1 MAFDGIMV
9 AGLASELRHTILEG
23 RISKIAQPEQD
34 ELLLTIKTNHGVR
47 RLALSASASLPYIYL
62 TDTNRPSPM
71 TAPNFCM
78 VLRKHIANGRITDI
92 TQPGLERVIR
102 IQVEHLDELG
112 DLRKKHL
119 IIELMGKYS
128 NIIFCDDN
136 DRIID
141 SIKHIS
147 AQVSSVREV
156 LPGRAYFIP
165 ETRQK
170 TSPLDADE
178 ASFIA
183 AVTSQP
189 TGCGKAIFA
198 SYTGI
203 SSQMAAEICCR
214 ASVDPE
220 LPASALSPDAL
231 LHLYH
236 NFSWI
241 MEDIRTES
249 FQPVMI
255 LRGNVPV
262 DFSAIPLRQY
272 EPGMAGSASPD
283 GYTSISYS
291 SVSAVLE
298 EFYAKRSAYTRI
310 RQKSADLRK
319 IVSNLIDRS
328 SKKLDLQEKQL
339 RDTGKMDKYRIYGE
353 LLNTYGYQVQE
364 GDTSVTVLNYYDNQE
379 LTIPLDNTCS
389 PLENAQKYFA
399 RYNKLKRTRDALQEQ
414 LCSTRQEFDHL
425 SSIEAALHIAESES
439 DLMEIRSELEQ
450 TGYLRQKYSGKKQQA
465 SKSRPLHFLSSD
477 GFHIYV
483 GKNNTQNDNLT
494 FKFADGGDWWFHA
507 KGMPGS
513 HVIVKTQGQELP
525 DRVYEEAAQLAGYYS
540 NGRDNDKVEV
550 DYVQR
555 KNVKKPNGA
564 VPGFVVY
571 YTNYSM
577 AVRPDISN
585 IKKISDE

>member
-9 AGLASELRHTILEG
+9 AGLVSELRQTILQG
-23 RISKIAQPEQD
+23 RISKIAQPESD
-34 ELLLTIKTNHGVR
+34 ELLLTIKTSDGVR

-62 TDTNRPSPM
+62 TVTNRTSPM

-78 VLRKHIANGRITDI
+78 VLRKHIANGRIVDI

-112 DLRKKHL
+112 DLRRKHL

-128 NIIFCDDN
+128 NIIFCDDK

-147 AQVSSVREV
+147 AQVSSIREV

-178 ASFIA
+178 ASFFA
-183 AVTSQP
+183 SVTSHP
-189 TGCGKAIFA
+189 AGCGKAIFD

-214 ASVDPE
+214 ASIDPD
-220 LPASALSPDAL
+220 LPVSALNQDEL

-241 MEDIRTES
+241 MEDIKKED
-249 FQPVMI
+249 FHPVMI

-262 DFSAIPLRQY
+262 DFSAIPLHQY
-272 EPGMAGSASPD
+272 GTGTAEAVSPD
-283 GYTSISYS
+283 GYTAVSYT

-319 IVSNLIDRS
+319 IVSNLLDRS
-328 SKKLDLQEKQL
+328 RKKLDLQEKQL
-339 RDTGKMDKYRIYGE
+339 KDTGKMDKYRIYGE
-353 LLNTYGYQVQE
+353 LLNTYGYQVEE
-364 GDTSVTVLNYYDNQE
+364 GASSVTVLNYYDNQE
-379 LTIPLDNTCS
+379 LTIPLDGTCT

-414 LCSTRQEFDHL
+414 LLSTRQELDHL
-425 SSIEAALHIAESES
+425 SSIDTALHIAESEN
-439 DLMEIRSELEQ
+439 DLMEIRAELEQ
-450 TGYLRQKYSGKKQQA
+450 SGYLKRKYTGKKQQA
-465 SKSRPLHFLSSD
+465 VKSRPLHYLSSD

-483 GKNNTQNDNLT
+483 GKNNTQNDELT

-513 HVIVKTQGQELP
+513 HVVVKTQGQELP
-525 DRVYEEAAQLAGYYS
+525 DRVFEEAAQLAGYYS
-540 NGRDNDKVEV
+540 NGRENDKVEI
-550 DYVQR
+550 DYLQR

-577 AVRPDISN
+577 AVHPDISHL
-585 IKKISDE
+585 KKISDD

>member
-9 AGLASELRHTILEG
+9 AGLVSELRQTILQG

-34 ELLLTIKTNHGVR
+34 ELLLTIKTNDGVR
-47 RLALSASASLPYIYL
+47 RLALSASASLPYIYI
-62 TDTNRPSPM
+62 TETNRPSPM

-78 VLRKHIANGRITDI
+78 VLRKHIANGRIVDI
-92 TQPGLERVIR
+92 IQPGLERVIR
-102 IQVEHLDELG
+102 IQIEHLDELG
-112 DLRKKHL
+112 DLCRKHL

-156 LPGRAYFIP
+156 LPGRTYFIP

-178 ASFIA
+178 ASFFA
-183 AVTSQP
+183 AVAAHP
-189 TGCGKAIFA
+189 AGCGKAIFY

-214 ASVDPE
+214 ASIDPD
-220 LPASALSPDAL
+220 LPVSALHQDEL

-236 NFSWI
+236 NFAWI
-241 MEDIRTES
+241 MEDIKNEA
-249 FQPVMI
+249 FHPVMI
-255 LRGNVPV
+255 LHGNVPV
-262 DFSAIPLRQY
+262 DFSAIPLHQY
-272 EPGMAGSASPD
+272 ETGATESASPD
-283 GYTSISYS
+283 GYTAVSYT

-319 IVSNLIDRS
+319 IVSNLLDRS
-328 SKKLDLQEKQL
+328 RKKLDLQEKQL
-339 RDTGKMDKYRIYGE
+339 KDTEKMDKYRIYGE
-353 LLNTYGYQVQE
+353 LLNTYGYQTQE
-364 GDTSVTVLNYYDNQE
+364 GASSVTVLNYYDNQE
-379 LTIPLDNTCS
+379 LTIPLDSACT

-414 LCSTRQEFDHL
+414 LLSTRQELDHL
-425 SSIEAALHIAESES
+425 ASIDTALHIAESEN
-439 DLMEIRSELEQ
+439 DLLEIRAELEQ
-450 TGYLRQKYSGKKQQA
+450 SGYLKRKYTGKKQQ
-465 SKSRPLHFLSSD
+465 SVKSRPLHYLSSD

-483 GKNNTQNDNLT
+483 GKNNTQNDELT

-513 HVIVKTQGQELP
+513 HVVVKAQGQELP
-525 DRVYEEAAQLAGYYS
+525 DRVFEEAAQLAGYYS
-540 NGRDNDKVEV
+540 NGRENDKVEI
-550 DYVQR
+550 DYLQR

-577 AVRPDISN
+577 TVHPDISHL
-585 IKKISDE
+585 KKISDE